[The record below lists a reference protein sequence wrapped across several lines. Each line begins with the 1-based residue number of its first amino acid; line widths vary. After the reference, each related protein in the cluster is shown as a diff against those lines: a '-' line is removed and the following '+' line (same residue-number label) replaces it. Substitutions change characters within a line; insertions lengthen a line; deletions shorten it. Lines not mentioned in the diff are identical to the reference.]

1 MTTDPSARVQILR
14 PTSDADRGWLEA
26 MWNSKWGG
34 EVMVTRGTAHR
45 LTDAVTFIAR
55 CGGEPVGAATFVG
68 TTANSGIE
76 LLSLNAIVPR
86 RGVGSALL
94 AAVENHARAD
104 GFHRIWLITTNDN
117 LDALRFYQ
125 RRGYVIA
132 AVHSGAVDRARRLK
146 PGIPEVGYYGIP
158 IHDEVELHK
167 GL

>member
-1 MTTDPSARVQILR
+1 
-14 PTSDADRGWLEA
+14 
-26 MWNSKWGG
+26 
-34 EVMVTRGTAHR
+34 
-45 LTDAVTFIAR
+45 
-55 CGGEPVGAATFVG
+55 
-68 TTANSGIE
+68 
-76 LLSLNAIVPR
+76 
-86 RGVGSALL
+86 VGSALL